1 MAKFQHRY
9 GVPVRFSSL
18 SEMLPYETI
27 YRQKYA
33 RRMRSHLI
41 KYRLTRIQQ
50 EQPGQVT
57 GTVALNTLPLL
68 LAA

>member
-33 RRMRSHLI
+33 RRRMRSHLI
-41 KYRLTRIQQ
+41 RYRLTRIQQ
-50 EQPGQVT
+50 
-57 GTVALNTLPLL
+57 
-68 LAA
+68 